1 MNVIVTQ
8 KNGVSYQN
16 YQKKKCDTNKNM
28 IKMGVIIRRV
38 YCITKLIVDAWKN
51 F

>member
-1 MNVIVTQ
+1 
-8 KNGVSYQN
+8 
-16 YQKKKCDTNKNM
+16 M

-51 F
+51 FKITKGLINKKRFLFFGSLN